1 LWLDPGWE
9 KIRIL
14 EIRDKN
20 PGSATLQYNAGRAIR
35 TFFNANFWQ
44 ILCLPLAYVY
54 TVLGAPPV
62 LRTLFYA
69 DLFSWIGIMAHG
81 MFYTGDSHNRS
92 KRHPLSYSQYLFVF
106 GFRLLDISRH
116 LTVLVLG
123 TSRYV
128 YVAVHLFL
136 RSIVSLYCYLVAV
149 SFIWHP
155 LLSLLLESLYAVACL
170 TVYPLHFTLFLYI
183 SHLSCTI
190 NFTLFL
196 YISAHLL

>member
-1 LWLDPGWE
+1 ML
-9 KIRIL
+9 
-14 EIRDKN
+14 
-20 PGSATLQYNAGRAIR
+20 
-35 TFFNANFWQ
+35 Q

-81 MFYTGDSHNRS
+81 MFYTGNSHNRS
-92 KRHPLSYSQYLFVF
+92 KRHPVSYSQYLFVF

-136 RSIVSLYCYLVAV
+136 GSFLFTVFLLYRSSGILYFLCCLKASLM
-149 SFIWHP
+149 
-155 LLSLLLESLYAVACL
+155 LLACL
-170 TVYPLHFTLFLYI
+170 TVYPLHFTLFLNISLLLVQYI
-183 SHLSCTI
+183 SHLFFTFKRIYKKFIPFQRYLPPLQSISHIFLDVCT
-190 NFTLFL
+190 
-196 YISAHLL
+196 S